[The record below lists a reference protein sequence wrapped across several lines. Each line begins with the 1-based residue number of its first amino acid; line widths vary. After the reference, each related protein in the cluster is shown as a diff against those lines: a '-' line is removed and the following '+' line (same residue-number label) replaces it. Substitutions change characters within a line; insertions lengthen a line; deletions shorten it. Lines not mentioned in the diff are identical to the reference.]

1 MSSLKYNFRKFV
13 EEIVDDWIKK
23 YGAGGAVSPFDKG
36 ANAVDYII
44 TNKIKKLKPQYFVEK
59 SKGSR
64 TPADIYLLASMKN
77 NGKQFW
83 HLMLI
88 QVKGR
93 VKGDSYGWIDV
104 KKFQRFAEEDVKEKI
119 KTSKHSVDFKN
130 DTVIISIGFANVHK
144 KNIYHKLEKAEM
156 YPDGIILYNHSDKI
170 PMEKFMQSIINVHRI
185 K

>member
-1 MSSLKYNFRKFV
+1 
-13 EEIVDDWIKK
+13 
-23 YGAGGAVSPFDKG
+23 
-36 ANAVDYII
+36 
-44 TNKIKKLKPQYFVEK
+44 
-59 SKGSR
+59 
-64 TPADIYLLASMKN
+64 
-77 NGKQFW
+77 
-83 HLMLI
+83 MLI